1 MTNKELETKLN
12 ELIARVEKLEN
23 KDSEKITLEEFFASD
38 KNLAIH
44 CDTEERANKLLCA
57 FDRMGR
63 TWDSDIIK
71 YYVNENYFKKYTENT
86 CYTSDGKFGSTGMC
100 KNANYKIYEFE
111 DIILPEE
118 PKWQFTENEKKLLSL
133 VDEKYRWIVRDS
145 DNIINLYEN
154 KPVKAD
160 VYWFLNTYGAVKC
173 ISYESVFTD
182 ITFDCIKW
190 TDTEPCE
197 FRKYI

>member
-23 KDSEKITLEEFFASD
+23 RSSKKITLEEFFASD
-38 KNLAIH
+38 KDLAIH
-44 CDTEERANKLLCA
+44 CDTEEKANMLLRA

-63 TWDSDIIK
+63 TWDNGKSYLK
-71 YYVNENYFKKYTENT
+71 ENYFEEYGKDT
-86 CYTSDGKFGSTGMC
+86 CYFADGWFADIDYCES
-100 KNANYKIYEFE
+100 NYIKIYEFE

-118 PKWQFTENEKKLLSL
+118 PKWQFTE
-133 VDEKYRWIVRDS
+133 DEKSILRTLPEEYEWIARDE
-145 DNIINLYEN
+145 DNNLFIYID
-154 KPVKAD
+154 KPIKKYDHWRNEDIFVNFI
-160 VYWFLNTYGAVKC
+160 VYNHLFQ
-173 ISYESVFTD
+173 S
-182 ITFDCIKW
+182 IKW

>member
-38 KNLAIH
+38 KDLAIH
-44 CDTEERANKLLCA
+44 CDTEEKANKLLCA

-63 TWDSDIIK
+63 TWCSGESYLIQNNFNEYGKDI
-71 YYVNENYFKKYTENT
+71 
-86 CYTSDGKFGSTGMC
+86 CYTNSGNYGYVKFYKDC
-100 KNANYKIYEFE
+100 DYKIYEFE

-133 VDEKYRWIVRDS
+133 VDEKYKWIARDE
-145 DNIINLYEN
+145 DNLIYLYIN
-154 KPVKAD
+154 KPVKRGNCWSVEMVND
-160 VYWFLNTYGAVKC
+160 LFIFEFEFIKLFNVFL
-173 ISYESVFTD
+173 
-182 ITFDCIKW
+182 DCIKW